1 MNKIYMCSPLSS
13 SYQKTV
19 ELNQSQARDLCG
31 MFIHLGLLPIAPH
44 IYFTQFLNDNDE
56 TQRLIGIKMGI
67 ELLKECDIMYV
78 YDTDK
83 ISNGMKEE
91 INFVQEKDIPIIY
104 ESKIKLWEKYNNDEP
119 IEDLMK
125 ILYRGIK

>member
-1 MNKIYMCSPLSS
+1 
-13 SYQKTV
+13 
-19 ELNQSQARDLCG
+19 
-31 MFIHLGLLPIAPH
+31 
-44 IYFTQFLNDNDE
+44 
-56 TQRLIGIKMGI
+56 MGI
-67 ELLKECDIMYV
+67 ELLKECDFMYV